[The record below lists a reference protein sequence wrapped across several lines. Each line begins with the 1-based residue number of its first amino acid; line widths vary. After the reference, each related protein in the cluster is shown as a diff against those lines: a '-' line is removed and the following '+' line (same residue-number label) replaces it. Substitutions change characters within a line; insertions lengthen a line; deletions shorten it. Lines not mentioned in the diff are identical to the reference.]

1 MSRHIHPSLA
11 RATNPDSTHLEAVH
25 VSLGCMVRVVF
36 VDDRGERVI
45 EAVEGES
52 LMQAARYDPYST
64 LIGECGG
71 SCICA
76 SCHAYIDAAWL
87 HALPPVSINEAQ
99 MLDAIEQ
106 SRYNSRLTCRV
117 RVGPELD
124 GIVVRLP
131 RKHR

>member
-1 MSRHIHPSLA
+1 
-11 RATNPDSTHLEAVH
+11 
-25 VSLGCMVRVVF
+25 MVRVVF
-36 VDDRGERVI
+36 VDDLGERLI
-45 EAVEGES
+45 EAAEGES
-52 LMQAARYDPYST
+52 LMEAARYDEHST

-87 HALPPVSINEAQ
+87 HALPPVSTNEAQ

-117 RVGPELD
+117 RIGPELD
-124 GIVVRLP
+124 GIIVRLP
-131 RKHR
+131 RLSGPGRNPA

>member
-1 MSRHIHPSLA
+1 
-11 RATNPDSTHLEAVH
+11 
-25 VSLGCMVRVVF
+25 MVRVVF
-36 VDDRGERVI
+36 VDGLGERLI
-45 EAVEGES
+45 EAAEGES
-52 LMQAARYDPYST
+52 LMEAARYDEHST

-87 HALPPVSINEAQ
+87 PALPPVSINEAQ

-124 GIVVRLP
+124 GIVVRVPGKP
-131 RKHR
+131 R

>member
-1 MSRHIHPSLA
+1 
-11 RATNPDSTHLEAVH
+11 
-25 VSLGCMVRVVF
+25 MVRVVF
-36 VDDRGERVI
+36 IDERGERVI
-45 EAVEGES
+45 EATQGES
-52 LMQAARYDPYST
+52 LMQAARCDAHST

-87 HALPPVSINEAQ
+87 HKLPPVSINEAQ
-99 MLDAIEQ
+99 MLDAIEN

-124 GIVVRLP
+124 GIVVRVP
-131 RKHR
+131 PKARY

>member
-1 MSRHIHPSLA
+1 
-11 RATNPDSTHLEAVH
+11 
-25 VSLGCMVRVVF
+25 
-36 VDDRGERVI
+36 
-45 EAVEGES
+45 
-52 LMQAARYDPYST
+52 MQAARYDHYST

-76 SCHAYIDAAWL
+76 SCHAYIDTAWL
-87 HALPPVSINEAQ
+87 RALPPVSLNEAQ

-124 GIVVRLP
+124 GIIVRIP
-131 RKHR
+131 GHR